1 MKLWIFGDSY
11 ADADFDRAGI
21 GADMW
26 VKQLENHFDV
36 QNHAR
41 RGTGPDWS
49 LNILLDLLPVLE
61 PTNLLWIGTS
71 ISRPN
76 LNCIEPEEQT
86 SAISWADHHSE
97 YEFLFN
103 QLMATPDWCKTEEHK
118 QFSAIN
124 SITHQFN
131 KVLYMPVHPINTEMV
146 NNIDIADNL
155 HLFDNNLI
163 DISVSEPEYAQVD
176 GPDYRSN
183 HFSQYNHNL
192 LLEKTLDIL
201 N

>member
-11 ADADFDRAGI
+11 ADENFDRAGI
-21 GADMW
+21 GANMW
-26 VKQLENHFDV
+26 VKQLEKHFDV
-36 QNHAR
+36 QNYAR

-49 LNILLDLLPVLE
+49 LNILLDLLPVSE

-76 LNCIEPEEQT
+76 LNCLEPEEQV
-86 SAISWADHHSE
+86 SAISWIDNHSE

>member
-11 ADADFDRAGI
+11 ADENFDRAGI
-21 GADMW
+21 GDHMW

-36 QNHAR
+36 QNYAR
-41 RGTGPDWS
+41 LGTGPDWS
-49 LNILLDLLPVLE
+49 LNILLDLLPVSE
-61 PTNLLWIGTS
+61 PTNLLWVGTS

-76 LNCIEPEEQT
+76 LNCIEPEEQV
-86 SAISWADHHSE
+86 SAISWINNHSE

-163 DISVSEPEYAQVD
+163 DISVSEPEYAQVS

-192 LLEKTLDIL
+192 LLRKTLDIL